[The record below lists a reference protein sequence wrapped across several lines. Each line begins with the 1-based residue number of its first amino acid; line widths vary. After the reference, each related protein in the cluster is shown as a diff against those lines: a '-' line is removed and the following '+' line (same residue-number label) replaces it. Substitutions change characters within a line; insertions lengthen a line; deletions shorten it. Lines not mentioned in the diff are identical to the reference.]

1 MPMKFCNLLK
11 RVTILALLVSL
22 CGTGFAQKTKEKK
35 QKEKTANSF
44 WLDFRVDLG
53 SVSCLDKSIVPFV
66 FKGLNR
72 DYTFGFTDEWG
83 RNRIH
88 FDFMWGKSTLSS
100 PSGTQIAAGPSL
112 EYLYSCLK
120 PSHSRWHFW
129 AGASVT
135 TLFDFKQIPVLGNAS
150 TSLSVFGN
158 FNAVALVQCDFS
170 YDKKDATHPWMTAF
184 FKFSLPV
191 IAIASRPQFAYVQDL
206 PKDKGL
212 LRTLL
217 SSNEPIFKPFSG
229 CNTDLGF
236 NVNLR
241 NGNIFSFGYRWD
253 FLTAGKKGTYPYA
266 NAFNTFY
273 VSFMFKL

>member
-1 MPMKFCNLLK
+1 MEFCDLLK
-11 RVTILALLVSL
+11 RIMVLALLVSL
-22 CGTGFAQKTKEKK
+22 CGMGFAQKNKEKK
-35 QKEKTANSF
+35 QKEKTPNSF

-53 SVSCLDKSIVPFV
+53 TATCMEKSTVPFV
-66 FKGLNR
+66 YKGFNR

-83 RNRIH
+83 RSHIH
-88 FDFMWGKSTLSS
+88 FDFMLGKSTLMS
-100 PSGTQIAAGPSL
+100 PSGKQTALGPSL

-120 PSHSRWHFW
+120 PSDSRWHFW

-150 TSLSVFGN
+150 TSFTVFGN
-158 FNAVALVQCDFS
+158 VNAVALAQCDFA
-170 YDKKDATHPWMTAF
+170 YDKKDATRPWMTAF

-191 IAIASRPQFAYVQDL
+191 LAIASRPQFAYVQDL
-206 PKDKGL
+206 PKDRGFL
-212 LRTLL
+212 GTLL
-217 SSNEPIFKPFSG
+217 GNNEPLLKPFPG
-229 CNTDLGF
+229 FDTDLGF

-241 NGNIFSFGYRWD
+241 NGNIFTFGYHWD
-253 FLTAGKKGTYPYA
+253 FLTTGKKGTYRYS

>member
-1 MPMKFCNLLK
+1 MKFCSLLK

-22 CGTGFAQKTKEKK
+22 CGIGFAQKTKEKN
-35 QKEKTANSF
+35 QKEQTPNSF

-53 SVSCLDKSIVPFV
+53 TVTCLDRSTVPFIY
-66 FKGLNR
+66 KGFNR

-83 RNRIH
+83 RNHIH
-88 FDFMWGKSTLSS
+88 FDFMWGKSTLLS
-100 PSGTQIAAGPSL
+100 PSGTQTVAGPGF

-120 PSHSRWHFW
+120 PSDSRWHLW

-150 TSLSVFGN
+150 TSFTVFGN
-158 FNAVALVQCDFS
+158 LNAVALAQCDFA

-184 FKFSLPV
+184 FKCSLPV
-191 IAIASRPQFAYVQDL
+191 LAIASRPQFAYVQDL
-206 PKDKGL
+206 PKDRGL

-217 SSNEPIFKPFSG
+217 GNNELIFKPFSG
-229 CNTDLGF
+229 FDTDLGF

-241 NGNIFSFGYRWD
+241 NGNIFTFGYHWD
-253 FLTAGKKGTYPYA
+253 FLTTGKKGAYRYS

>member
-1 MPMKFCNLLK
+1 MNFSILFK
-11 RVTILALLVSL
+11 RITVLALLVSL
-22 CGTGFAQKTKEKK
+22 CGMGFAQKTKGKK

-53 SVSCLDKSIVPFV
+53 SVTCLDKSTIPFV
-66 FKGLNR
+66 YKGLNR

-88 FDFMWGKSTLSS
+88 FDFMWGKSTLTSL
-100 PSGTQIAAGPSL
+100 SGTQTAVGPSL

-120 PSHSRWHFW
+120 PSVSRWHFW

-150 TSLSVFGN
+150 TSFSVFGN
-158 FNAVALVQCDFS
+158 LNAVALAQCDFA

-191 IAIASRPQFAYVQDL
+191 FAIASRPQFAYVQDL
-206 PKDKGL
+206 PKDEGL

-217 SSNEPIFKPFSG
+217 GNNEPIFKPFPG
-229 CNTDLGF
+229 CDIDLGF

-253 FLTAGKKGTYPYA
+253 FLTTGKKGTYLYS
-266 NAFNTFY
+266 NAFNTAY